1 MASGLTKRVVTRG
14 GKTAYIHMFETEQGR
29 WSVYTTA
36 EPLSIVSPTE
46 LVVEQTARLT
56 GAAFA
61 PGTTFPTQQHAEV
74 AATQA
79 LEQHIFS
86 SGDPIDRIEPLE
98 SKSSSS
104 QNSR

>member
-1 MASGLTKRVVTRG
+1 MASVQTKRVVTKG
-14 GKTAYIHMFETEQGR
+14 GKTAYIHMFETQPGR
-29 WSVYTTA
+29 WSVYTTP
-36 EPLSIVSPTE
+36 EPLSITSPTE
-46 LVVEQTARLT
+46 LAVEGTARLT

-86 SGDPIDRIEPLE
+86 GGDPIDRIEPLE
-98 SKSSSS
+98 PKSSSS